1 MKAVGMH
8 SEFPSLKVEDLTF
21 AYAGG
26 EYVLDGESL
35 EVKGAGLISVIGPNG
50 AGKTTFFKLILG
62 LLKPLRGRVYLNG
75 EEVTGDPVKAGVH
88 ASFVPQLSAVR
99 RDLPATGLEVTEW
112 AVRGCRGA
120 ERRRKA
126 LEALRLV
133 GAEGFAGK
141 RLSSMSG
148 GQLQRVLIARA
159 LARDTPI
166 LVLDE
171 PFSGIDPRGREE
183 LADLLSKLAEGRM
196 VLVSTHDPVL
206 TLKRSRLVVVFNRGV
221 RAVGAPEE
229 VYELEMLR
237 KAYGPGVL
245 VIEKCLHVIG

>member
-1 MKAVGMH
+1 MPVHEK
-8 SEFPSLKVEDLTF
+8 SPSLKVEELSF
-21 AYAGG
+21 AYEDG
-26 EYVLDGESL
+26 EYVLDNENL
-35 EVKGAGLISVIGPNG
+35 EVEGAGLITVLGPNG
-50 AGKTTFFKLILG
+50 AGKTTFFRLILG
-62 LLKPLRGRVYLNG
+62 LLKPLKGRVYLNG
-75 EEVTGDPVKAGVH
+75 EDVTGDPARAGVH

-99 RDLPATGLEVTEW
+99 RDLPATGVEVVEW
-112 AVRGCRGA
+112 ALRDYRSD
-120 ERRRKA
+120 ERRRRA
-126 LEALRLV
+126 LEILRSV

-159 LARDTPI
+159 LARGTPI

-171 PFSGIDPRGREE
+171 PFSGIDPRGREGLAE
-183 LADLLSKLAEGRM
+183 LLVKLAGDRM

-206 TLKRSRLVVVFNRGV
+206 TLKKSKLIVVFNRGIQ
-221 RAVGAPEE
+221 AVGTPDE
-229 VYELEMLR
+229 VYELEMLK

>member
-1 MKAVGMH
+1 VVSVHEGR
-8 SEFPSLKVEDLTF
+8 PSLRVEDLTF
-21 AYAGG
+21 AYAGEEHVLEG
-26 EYVLDGESL
+26 ENL
-35 EVKGAGLISVIGPNG
+35 EVEGAGLVTVLGPNG

-75 EEVTGDPVKAGVH
+75 EDVTGDPARAGVH

-99 RDLPATGLEVTEW
+99 KDLPATGVEVVEW
-112 AVRGCRGA
+112 ALRGYSGE
-120 ERRRKA
+120 ERRRRA
-126 LEALRLV
+126 LEILRSV

-171 PFSGIDPRGREE
+171 PFSGVDPRGREE
-183 LADLLSKLAEGRM
+183 LVELLSKLAESRM

-206 TLKRSRLVVVFNRGV
+206 TLKRSRLVVVFNRGI
-221 RAVGAPEE
+221 RAVGTPDE

>member
-1 MKAVGMH
+1 MH
-8 SEFPSLKVEDLTF
+8 EKSPSLKVEELSF
-21 AYAGG
+21 AYEDG
-26 EYVLDGESL
+26 EYVLDNENL
-35 EVKGAGLISVIGPNG
+35 NVEGAGLITVLGPNG

-62 LLKPLRGRVYLNG
+62 LLKPLKGRVYLNG
-75 EEVTGDPVKAGVH
+75 EDVTGDPARAGVH

-99 RDLPATGLEVTEW
+99 RDLPATGVEVVEW
-112 AVRGCRGA
+112 ALRDYRGE
-120 ERRRKA
+120 ERRRRA
-126 LEALRLV
+126 LEILRSV

-159 LARDTPI
+159 LARGTPI

-171 PFSGIDPRGREE
+171 PFSGIDPRGREG
-183 LADLLSKLAEGRM
+183 LAELLSRLAESRM

-206 TLKRSRLVVVFNRGV
+206 TLKRSRLIVVFNRGIQ
-221 RAVGAPEE
+221 AVGTPDE
-229 VYELEMLR
+229 VYELEMLK

>member
-1 MKAVGMH
+1 VH
-8 SEFPSLKVEDLTF
+8 RESLSLKVEELTF
-21 AYAGG
+21 AYADG
-26 EYVLDGESL
+26 EYILNGESL
-35 EVKGAGLISVIGPNG
+35 EVKGAGLVTVLGPNG
-50 AGKTTFFKLILG
+50 AGKTTFFKLVLG
-62 LLKPLRGRVYLNG
+62 LLKPLWGRVFLNG
-75 EEVTGDPVKAGVH
+75 EDVTGDPARAGVH

-99 RDLPATGLEVTEW
+99 RDLPATGVEVVEW
-112 AVRGCRGA
+112 ALKGCQG
-120 ERRRKA
+120 EKRRRKA
-126 LEALRLV
+126 LEILRSV

-148 GQLQRVLIARA
+148 GQLQRILIARA

-183 LADLLSKLAEGRM
+183 LVELLAKLAEDRM

-206 TLKRSRLVVVFNRGV
+206 TLKKSKLIVVFNRGIL
-221 RAVGAPEE
+221 AVGSPDE
-229 VYELEMLR
+229 VYELEMLK

>member
-1 MKAVGMH
+1 MVVSVH
-8 SEFPSLKVEDLTF
+8 ERRPSLRVEDLTF

-26 EYVLDGESL
+26 EYVLEGENL
-35 EVKGAGLISVIGPNG
+35 EVEGAGLVTVLGPNG

-75 EEVTGDPVKAGVH
+75 EDVTGDPARAGVH
-88 ASFVPQLSAVR
+88 ANFVPQLSAVR
-99 RDLPATGLEVTEW
+99 KDLPATGVEVVEW
-112 AVRGCRGA
+112 ALRGYSGE
-120 ERRRKA
+120 ERRRRA
-126 LEALRLV
+126 LEILRSV

-171 PFSGIDPRGREE
+171 PFSGVDPRGREE
-183 LADLLSKLAEGRM
+183 LVELLSKLAESRM

-206 TLKRSRLVVVFNRGV
+206 TLKRSRLVVVFNRGI
-221 RAVGAPEE
+221 RAVGTPDE